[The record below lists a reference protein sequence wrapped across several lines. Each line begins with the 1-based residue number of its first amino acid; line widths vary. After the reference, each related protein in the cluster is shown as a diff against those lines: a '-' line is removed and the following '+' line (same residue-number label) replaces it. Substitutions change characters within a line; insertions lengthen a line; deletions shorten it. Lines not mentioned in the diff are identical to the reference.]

1 MHKSKKKV
9 KGPHM
14 NFTTNEY
21 KIKKYFNDPLLKN
34 SLYLMLTSI
43 SNAGFGFI
51 FWMLAAKFYSKEDVG
66 IATALFSSLSLLM
79 LLSRFGLDYSI
90 ISFFPK
96 NEKNPIFSTSALI
109 TTLFSIFFGIIYVT
123 GIDLFSPKLNLL
135 KSVLNSSVFLTTL
148 AASSLISITGISF
161 VALRKSKYYFFQSVF
176 VGSRVIFLIPLIAFG
191 PIGIMS
197 SINFSLILALFISLI
212 YLKKLNI
219 KLTFEIDKYF
229 LSNSLNFSVG
239 NYISG
244 LSTAAPSFI
253 LPIMVLNVLGPE
265 QAANYYI
272 VYSIAAFLFMI
283 PNTVSVSL
291 FVEGSNGEDLK
302 KAIHKSMSTILSLL
316 LPCAVILFFCG
327 GWILTFINKDY
338 SSNGLELLRIM
349 IFSSFFVVF
358 NFVYFSVQRI
368 QKDTRGL
375 VIISGMNL
383 ILLIIFGYFLM
394 LRFGLIGIGYAW
406 LISYGIS
413 SLVITWIILK
423 NIGYKNTRFL
433 FM

>member
-90 ISFFPK
+90 IYFFPK

-109 TTLFSIFFGIIYVT
+109 TTLFSIFFGMIYIV

-135 KSVLNSSVFLTTL
+135 KSVLNSLVFLTTL

-161 VALRKSKYYFFQSVF
+161 VALRKSEYYFLQSIL
-176 VGSRVIFLIPLIAFG
+176 VGLRIIFLVPLIALES
-191 PIGIMS
+191 IGIIS
-197 SINFSLILALFISLI
+197 SIEFSLILALFISLMF
-212 YLKKLNI
+212 LRKLDI
-219 KLTFEIDKYF
+219 KLTFGIDKHF
-229 LSNSLNFSVG
+229 LNNSLNFSLG

-244 LSTAAPSFI
+244 LSTAAPTFI
-253 LPIMVLNVLGPE
+253 LPIMVLNILGPE

-283 PNTVSVSL
+283 PSTISVSL
-291 FVEGSNGEDLK
+291 FVEGSNGENLK
-302 KAIHKSMSTILSLL
+302 KAVHKSMFTIFSLL
-316 LPCAVILFFCG
+316 VPCAIILFFCG
-327 GWILTFINKDY
+327 SWILGFMNKDY

-358 NFVYFSVQRI
+358 NFVYYSIQRI
-368 QKDTRGL
+368 QNDTREL

-383 ILLIIFGYFLM
+383 ILLIVSGYFLM
-394 LRFGLIGIGYAW
+394 LWFGVIGIGYAW

-413 SLVITWIILK
+413 SLVITWIIFRK
-423 NIGYKNTRFL
+423 DWI
-433 FM
+433 

>member
-1 MHKSKKKV
+1 MYSLTD
-9 KGPHM
+9 GY
-14 NFTTNEY
+14 N
-21 KIKKYFNDPLLKN
+21 IKKYFDDPLLKN

-51 FWMLAAKFYSKEDVG
+51 FWVLAAKFYSQEEVG
-66 IATALFSSLSLLM
+66 IATALFSSLSLLV

-96 NEKNPIFSTSALI
+96 NEKNPIFSTSSLI
-109 TTLFSIFFGIIYVT
+109 TTLFSIFFGIIYIA

-135 KSVLNSSVFLTTL
+135 KSFLNSSVFLTTL

-161 VALRKSKYYFFQSVF
+161 VALRKSEYYFFQSIL
-176 VGSRVIFLIPLIAFG
+176 VGSRVVFLVPLIAFG
-191 PIGIMS
+191 SIGIMS
-197 SINFSLILALFISLI
+197 SIDFSLILALFISLI

-219 KLTFEIDKYF
+219 KLTFGIDKHF
-229 LSNSLNFSVG
+229 LSNSFNFSVG

-253 LPIMVLNVLGPE
+253 LPIMVLNTLGPE

-283 PNTVSVSL
+283 PNTISVSL

-302 KAIHKSMSTILSLL
+302 KAVYKSMSTILSLL
-316 LPCAVILFFCG
+316 IPCAIILFFCG
-327 GWILTFINKDY
+327 SWILRFMDKDY
-338 SSNGLELLRIM
+338 SSNGLELLRTM
-349 IFSSFFVVF
+349 IFSSLFVVF
-358 NFVYFSVQRI
+358 NFVYFSIQRI

-383 ILLIIFGYFLM
+383 ILLIVSGYFLM
-394 LRFGLIGIGYAW
+394 LWFGLIGIGYAW

-413 SLVITWIILK
+413 SLVIIGVIFRKGWI
-423 NIGYKNTRFL
+423 
-433 FM
+433 